1 MKGRDNNRHKQT
13 GAKVSCFVFFSGR
26 TMTYLK
32 AIEKGGIK
40 ITKDAFID
48 IPDDCAVLIVNRIAL
63 INLK

>member
-1 MKGRDNNRHKQT
+1 M
-13 GAKVSCFVFFSGR
+13 SCFVFFSGR

-32 AIEKGGIK
+32 AIEEGGIK

-48 IPDDCAVLIVNRIAL
+48 IPDDCAFLIVNRIAL